1 MKFNKRSGSRSR
13 RDLSE
18 EMGVRS
24 GYQVISEVDLAFKPS
39 FEDGMG
45 VTVFQARASNFL
57 KCIVCCFLFEVL

>member
-45 VTVFQARASNFL
+45 VTVFQASL
-57 KCIVCCFLFEVL
+57 